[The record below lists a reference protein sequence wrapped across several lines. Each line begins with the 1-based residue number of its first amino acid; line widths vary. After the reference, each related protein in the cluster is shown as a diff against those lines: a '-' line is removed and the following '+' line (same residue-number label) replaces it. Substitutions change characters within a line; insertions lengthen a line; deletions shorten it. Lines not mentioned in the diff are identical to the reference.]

1 MPDRA
6 VGAPPGGRS
15 APRPALSAHEPG
27 RSVGA
32 RDERGNAP
40 AAAAMGPMHAK
51 HCPHCGGLL
60 APGRVEG
67 RERPRCTSC
76 RFVLYQ
82 NPAGAAAAVVVDG
95 QGRVLLVR
103 RALQPFQGTW
113 TLPAGY
119 QEIDEYPKS
128 TAEREAREESGL
140 EVRAEALL
148 DLLFVPG
155 DPRKPVNL
163 AVYLCRPMGGEL
175 QAGDDALD
183 AAWFPLDDLPQP
195 IGFDNRALILDRLP
209 HSEAYRRLVQ
219 AMNESET
226 QTSARRAITYKDAGV
241 DIAKKYGAVEQ
252 ASAAIR
258 ASFTPGVVGDIGLFG
273 GLFDLQR
280 AGAGRGLL
288 VASADGVGTKLE
300 VARRAGVYDTIG
312 QDLVNH
318 CINDILVQ
326 GARPL
331 FFLDYVAVGKMEP
344 DVVSAIIGG
353 CAVACRASG
362 VALLGGET
370 AEMPGLYKVGDFDLA
385 GFIVG
390 VVEPERLLDG
400 KRVRPGQALVALHSS
415 GLHTNGYS
423 LARKIAFEALGLG
436 LDARPQQLGGETLG
450 AALLAVHRSYLQPLW
465 PLLEAGKIAAM
476 AHITG
481 GGLVDNVPRVL
492 HGHDAVIDRSSWEV
506 PGLFKLL
513 CEGGNVDSEER
524 YQAFNMGVGMVLFVD
539 PADLSTVLASLKTA
553 GERPTVIGRVEPGQG
568 RVRWA

>member
-1 MPDRA
+1 
-6 VGAPPGGRS
+6 
-15 APRPALSAHEPG
+15 
-27 RSVGA
+27 
-32 RDERGNAP
+32 
-40 AAAAMGPMHAK
+40 MHAK

-67 RERPRCTSC
+67 RERPRCESC

-82 NPAGAAAAVVVDG
+82 NPAGASAAVVADG
-95 QGRVLLVR
+95 RGRIVLVR
-103 RALQPFQGTW
+103 RALEPFQGTW

-119 QEIDEYPKS
+119 QEIDEYPAS
-128 TAEREAREESGL
+128 AAEREAREESGL
-140 EVRAEALL
+140 EVRAEALF
-148 DLLFVPG
+148 DVIFVPG
-155 DPRKPVNL
+155 DRRKPVNL
-163 AVYLCRPMGGEL
+163 AVYLCRPVGGAL

-183 AAWFPLDDLPQP
+183 AAWFALDDLPQA
-195 IGFDNRALILDRLP
+195 IGFDNRALILDRLT
-209 HSEAYRRLVQ
+209 HSEAFRTLVRTQ
-219 AMNESET
+219 SMSESDT
-226 QTSARRAITYKDAGV
+226 TTPARRAISYKDAGV

-300 VARRAGVYDTIG
+300 VARRAGVYDTVG

-331 FFLDYVAVGKMEP
+331 FFMDYVAVGKMEP

-353 CAVACRASG
+353 CAQACRASG

-390 VVEPERLLDG
+390 VVEPDKLLDG
-400 KRVRPGQALVALHSS
+400 KRVRAGQALVALPSS

-423 LARKIAFEALGLG
+423 LARKIVFDVLGLELG
-436 LDARPQQLGGETLG
+436 ARPSELGGATLG
-450 AALLAVHRSYLQPLW
+450 EALLAVHRSYLQPLS
-465 PLLEAGKIAAM
+465 PLLEAGKLAAM

-506 PGLFKLL
+506 PALFRLL
-513 CEGGNVDSEER
+513 CDAGNVDAEER
-524 YQAFNMGVGMVLFVD
+524 YQAFNMGVGMVLFVE
-539 PADLSTVLASLKTA
+539 PADLSGVLSSLKAA
-553 GERPTVIGRVEPGQG
+553 GERPVVIGRVEPGRG